1 MFLLIVVNFFRVRD
15 NHTMDNL
22 GVEADSSDSGGEG
35 LELPDFDSLCLN
47 PYR

>member
-1 MFLLIVVNFFRVRD
+1 
-15 NHTMDNL
+15 MDNL
-22 GVEADSSDSGGEG
+22 GFVIDSDDRVEES